1 MAATVNYE
9 QVTKPISWGTTT
21 IQQAIQWVHSYA
33 DKSKINTMIK
43 YVTNTMNDKESPKD
57 LCKIYV
63 DACIDSR
70 IMPNKCNDV
79 VTGIIRAHTDILK
92 KNKEQ
97 KAEYATLLNT
107 YHTASASDSDKK
119 IYWHS
124 DAVSKTCNHG
134 NFTHRSMCEDI
145 AHTQMSINDIDEF
158 CRNTLYPEFYTE
170 QNSDSEKIV
179 TWGFVY
185 EDKDICNEFVKVLID
200 AQNTTVDQIQ
210 EIYEK
215 LTEEEK
221 YLVGLPR

>member
-9 QVTKPISWGTTT
+9 QVTKQISWGTTT
-21 IQQAIQWVHSYA
+21 IQQAIRSGHSYA
-33 DKSKINTMIK
+33 DNSKINTMIK

-70 IMPNKCNDV
+70 IMPNECNDV
-79 VTGIIRAHTDILK
+79 VTGIIQAHTDILK

-124 DAVSKTCNHG
+124 DAVSKACIAYG
-134 NFTHRSMCEDI
+134 SMCEDI

-158 CRNTLYPEFYTE
+158 CRNTLYPEFY
-170 QNSDSEKIV
+170 SDSVTIP
-179 TWGFVY
+179 TWGFVN
-185 EDKDICNEFVKVLID
+185 EDEYICNNFVKELID

-210 EIYEK
+210 ETYEK